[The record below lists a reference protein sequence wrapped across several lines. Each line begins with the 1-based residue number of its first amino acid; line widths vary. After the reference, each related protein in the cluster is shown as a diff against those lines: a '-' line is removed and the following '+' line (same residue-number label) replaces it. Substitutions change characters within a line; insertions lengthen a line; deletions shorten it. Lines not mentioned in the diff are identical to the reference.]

1 MRVHRLTIWQQVL
14 LGLLLGALTG
24 PLLGEHAALLE
35 PVGDAFI
42 ALIKMLVVPLI
53 FVSIVAGISSVGD
66 MGRMGRMGSKTV
78 GLYLATTLG
87 AILIGLAAAAILRPG
102 VGVALAATDRAP
114 TDYAP
119 PGLAETLL
127 QLIPE
132 NPFAAFSSG
141 DTLQV
146 IVFSILFGIA
156 LSSVGSRGRPVI
168 RLVESLS
175 AVIFRLTDMVI
186 ALAPF
191 GVYALIAV
199 TTAEYGLSVLLPLG
213 KLIMAVYAA
222 CLLHVILSLGGLLL
236 LVARVDP
243 IQFLRG
249 ILEAQIIAFSTTTA
263 AGTLPVTMACAREN
277 LGVSREVSGFVLP
290 IGTTINMDG
299 TAIYQTVAAV
309 FLAQAY
315 AVELAAVD
323 YATIGAT
330 ALLASV
336 GTAAIPAGGLMV
348 LSIVL
353 LSVGLPLEGIALIA
367 GIDRVLDMVRTATNV
382 TGDAAVSVL
391 VAVSEGELDRRVF
404 AERPV

>member
-24 PLLGEHAALLE
+24 PLLGEHAAFLE

-66 MGRMGRMGSKTV
+66 MGRMGRMGGKTV
-78 GLYLATTLG
+78 GLYLVTTFG
-87 AILIGLAAAAILRPG
+87 AILIGLGAAAILQPG
-102 VGVALAATDRAP
+102 KGVALATTGPDA

-146 IVFSILFGIA
+146 IVFSVLFGIA
-156 LSSVGSRGRPVI
+156 LSSTGSRGRPVI

-186 ALAPF
+186 ALAPL

-199 TTAEYGLSVLLPLG
+199 TTAEYGLGVLLPLG
-213 KLIMAVYAA
+213 KLILAVYAA
-222 CLLHVILSLGGLLL
+222 CLLHIVLTLGGLL
-236 LVARVDP
+236 VFVGRIDP
-243 IQFLRG
+243 VQFLRG

-263 AGTLPVTMACAREN
+263 AGTLPVTMTCAREN
-277 LGVSREVSGFVLP
+277 LGVSRDVAGFVLP

-299 TAIYQTVAAV
+299 TALYQTVAAV

-315 AVELAAVD
+315 GIELATVD
-323 YATIGAT
+323 YVTIGAT

-353 LSVGLPLEGIALIA
+353 VSVGLPLEGIALIA
-367 GIDRVLDMVRTATNV
+367 GIDRVLDMIRTATNV

>member
-1 MRVHRLTIWQQVL
+1 MRLHRLTIWQQVL

-24 PLLGEHAALLE
+24 PLLGEHAAFLA

-66 MGRMGRMGSKTV
+66 MGRMGRMGGKTV
-78 GLYLATTLG
+78 GLYVATTLG
-87 AILIGLAAAAILRPG
+87 AILIGLAAAAVLQPG
-102 VGVALAATDRAP
+102 KGVALATTGSTA

-146 IVFSILFGIA
+146 IVFSVLFGIA
-156 LSSVGSRGRPVI
+156 LSSTGSRGRPVI

-199 TTAEYGLSVLLPLG
+199 TTAEYGLGVLLPLG
-213 KLIMAVYAA
+213 KLILAVYAA
-222 CLLHVILSLGGLLL
+222 CLLHIVLTLGGLL
-236 LVARVDP
+236 VFVGRIDP
-243 IQFLRG
+243 VQFLRG

-263 AGTLPVTMACAREN
+263 AAPLPVTMTCAREN
-277 LGVSREVSGFVLP
+277 LGVSRDVAGFVLP

-299 TAIYQTVAAV
+299 TALYEAVAV
-309 FLAQAY
+309 IFIAQALGIDLSVGQQVIIVIT
-315 AVELAAVD
+315 ATMAA
-323 YATIGAT
+323 IGA
-330 ALLASV
+330 A
-336 GTAAIPAGGLMV
+336 GIPEAGLVTMV
-348 LSIVL
+348 VVL
-353 LSVGLPLEGIALIA
+353 KAVGLPLEGTHHRGLDDARNIVKLLPYAL
-367 GIDRVLDMVRTATNV
+367 GRVPIPPA
-382 TGDAAVSVL
+382 
-391 VAVSEGELDRRVF
+391 
-404 AERPV
+404 PP

>member
-1 MRVHRLTIWQQVL
+1 MPLHRLTIWQQVL

-24 PLLGEHAALLE
+24 PLLGEHAGFLK

-53 FVSIVAGISSVGD
+53 FVSIVAGISSIGD
-66 MGRMGRMGSKTV
+66 MGRMGRMGGKTV
-78 GLYLATTLG
+78 GLYVATTLG

-102 VGVALAATDRAP
+102 AGVALATAGQSTS
-114 TDYAP
+114 DYTP

-186 ALAPF
+186 ALAPL

-213 KLIMAVYAA
+213 KLILAVYAA
-222 CLLHVILSLGGLLL
+222 CLLHVVLSLGGLLL
-236 LVARVDP
+236 LLARVDP
-243 IQFLRG
+243 VQFLRG

-277 LGVSREVSGFVLP
+277 LGVSREVAGFVLP

-315 AVELAAVD
+315 GIELTLVD

-353 LSVGLPLEGIALIA
+353 VSVGLPLEGVALIA

>member
-1 MRVHRLTIWQQVL
+1 MPLHRLTIWQQVL

-24 PLLGEHAALLE
+24 PLLGEHAGFLK

-53 FVSIVAGISSVGD
+53 FVSIVAGISSIGD
-66 MGRMGRMGSKTV
+66 MGRMGRMGGKTV
-78 GLYLATTLG
+78 GLYVATTLG

-102 VGVALAATDRAP
+102 AGVALATSGQS
-114 TDYAP
+114 TSNYTS

-186 ALAPF
+186 ALAPL

-213 KLIMAVYAA
+213 KLILAVYAA
-222 CLLHVILSLGGLLL
+222 CLLHVVLSLGGLLL
-236 LVARVDP
+236 LLARVDP
-243 IQFLRG
+243 VQFLRG

-277 LGVSREVSGFVLP
+277 LGVSREVAGFVLP

-315 AVELAAVD
+315 GIELTLVD

-353 LSVGLPLEGIALIA
+353 VSVGLPLEGVALIA

-382 TGDAAVSVL
+382 TGDAAISVL

>member
-1 MRVHRLTIWQQVL
+1 MPLHRLTIWQQVL

-24 PLLGEHAALLE
+24 PLLGEHAGFLK

-53 FVSIVAGISSVGD
+53 FVSIVAGISSIGD
-66 MGRMGRMGSKTV
+66 MGRMGRMGGKTV
-78 GLYLATTLG
+78 GLYVATTLG

-102 VGVALAATDRAP
+102 AGVALATAGQSTS
-114 TDYAP
+114 DYTP

-132 NPFAAFSSG
+132 NPFAAFSSR

-186 ALAPF
+186 ALAPL

-213 KLIMAVYAA
+213 KLVLAVYAA
-222 CLLHVILSLGGLLL
+222 CLLHVVLSLGGLLL
-236 LVARVDP
+236 LLARVDP
-243 IQFLRG
+243 VQFLRG

-277 LGVSREVSGFVLP
+277 LGVSREVAGFVLP

-315 AVELAAVD
+315 GIELTLVD

-353 LSVGLPLEGIALIA
+353 VSVGLPLEGVALIA

>member
-1 MRVHRLTIWQQVL
+1 MRLHRLTIWQQVL

-24 PLLGEHAALLE
+24 PLLGEHAAFLA

-66 MGRMGRMGSKTV
+66 MGRMGRMGGKTV
-78 GLYLATTLG
+78 GLYVATTLG
-87 AILIGLAAAAILRPG
+87 AILIGLAAAAVLQPG
-102 VGVALAATDRAP
+102 KGVALATTGSTA

-146 IVFSILFGIA
+146 IVFSVLFGIA
-156 LSSVGSRGRPVI
+156 LSSTGSRGRPVI

-199 TTAEYGLSVLLPLG
+199 TTAEYGLGVLLPLG
-213 KLIMAVYAA
+213 KLILAVYAA
-222 CLLHVILSLGGLLL
+222 CLLHIVLTLGGLL
-236 LVARVDP
+236 VFVGRIDP
-243 IQFLRG
+243 VQFLRG

-263 AGTLPVTMACAREN
+263 AGTLPVTMTCAREN
-277 LGVSREVSGFVLP
+277 LGVSRDVAGFVLP

-299 TAIYQTVAAV
+299 TALYQTVAAV

-315 AVELAAVD
+315 GIELATVD
-323 YATIGAT
+323 YVTIGAT

-353 LSVGLPLEGIALIA
+353 VSVGLPLEGIALIA

>member
-1 MRVHRLTIWQQVL
+1 MRLHRLTIWQQVL

-24 PLLGEHAALLE
+24 PLLGEHAAFLA

-66 MGRMGRMGSKTV
+66 MGRMGRMGGKTV
-78 GLYLATTLG
+78 GLYVATTLG
-87 AILIGLAAAAILRPG
+87 AILIGLAAAAVLQPG
-102 VGVALAATDRAP
+102 KGVALATTGSTA

-146 IVFSILFGIA
+146 IVFSVLFGIA
-156 LSSVGSRGRPVI
+156 LSSTGSRGRPVI

-199 TTAEYGLSVLLPLG
+199 TTAEYGLGVLLPLG
-213 KLIMAVYAA
+213 KLILAVYAA
-222 CLLHVILSLGGLLL
+222 CLLHIVLTLGGLL
-236 LVARVDP
+236 VFVGRIDP
-243 IQFLRG
+243 VQFLRG

-263 AGTLPVTMACAREN
+263 AGTLPVTMTCAREN
-277 LGVSREVSGFVLP
+277 LGVSRDVAGFVLP
-290 IGTTINMDG
+290 IGTTIHMDG
-299 TAIYQTVAAV
+299 TALYQTVAAV

-315 AVELAAVD
+315 GIELATVD
-323 YATIGAT
+323 YVTIGAT

-353 LSVGLPLEGIALIA
+353 VSVGLPLEGIALIA